1 MSLARMAFAL
11 LVLAVVSVAS
21 TSLARPSNIDW
32 TSCPEMPAA
41 FSAAQM
47 ECGWLDT
54 RETIQG
60 QPIRLRVAILRA
72 RPDRRD
78 PSPVVYVPG
87 GPGESAGLDAQSLR
101 GWQRWQQQA
110 GWPHDIVLFDPRGT
124 GESRPRIRCVPDT
137 TAPLRP
143 LTSTQSVDSFAHEA
157 AVVRR
162 CLQQLGEDGMQ
173 ALGPH
178 AQIRDIA
185 TLLDGLR
192 VERATLWGVSYGTRI
207 ARLFAQRYPEHVD
220 TLVLDSIVPFNQN
233 ELAALPTQIDRAIEQ
248 LAQVCT
254 AHSHCATRSPRR
266 AIAALLAR
274 FERRPAVVALVPY
287 RGLPPL
293 FEITPYRLLLMI
305 LFAAYDSGQEQD
317 TVVRI
322 ERALRGQPAALVPL
336 AARVAAQASSGSR
349 STAVFWATRCA
360 LHDEHAGGSNAWQDA
375 LAEAPMIARYI
386 EQAPQGSVCDDWPLA
401 RYKTGAGR
409 PVDRPMLV
417 LGGMADVVTP
427 PRWGLAL
434 ATGHASA
441 HWAPITAAGHASTL
455 SNRAAQRAVA
465 DFLTDR
471 SQRD

>member
-1 MSLARMAFAL
+1 MAFAL
-11 LVLAVVSVAS
+11 LVLSVANVAS
-21 TSLARPSNIDW
+21 SRSARLSNIDW
-32 TSCPEMPAA
+32 TSCPEMLAA
-41 FSAAQM
+41 VSGAQI
-47 ECGWLDT
+47 ECGWLDA
-54 RETIQG
+54 RETIRG
-60 QPIRLRVAILRA
+60 RPIRLRVVILRA

-101 GWQRWQQQA
+101 GWQHWQQQA

-143 LTSTQSVDSFAHEA
+143 LTSAQPVDSFARDA
-157 AVVRR
+157 AIVRR
-162 CLQQLGEDGMQ
+162 CLQRLGEDGMR

-178 AQIRDIA
+178 AQIRDMAI
-185 TLLDGLR
+185 LLDGLG

-220 TLVLDSIVPFNQN
+220 TLVLDSIVPFEQN
-233 ELAALPTQIDRAIEQ
+233 ELAALPTQIDRAIER
-248 LAQVCT
+248 LALVCT

-274 FERRPAVVALVPY
+274 FERQPAVVALVPY
-287 RGLPPL
+287 RGVPPL

-305 LFAAYDSGQEQD
+305 LFAAYDSGHEQD

-360 LHDEHAGGSNAWQDA
+360 LHDKHAGGSNAWQDA
-375 LAEAPMIARYI
+375 LAEASMIARYI

-401 RYKTGAGR
+401 RYNTDEGR
-409 PVDRPMLV
+409 LVDRPMLV

-427 PRWGLAL
+427 PRWGLAF
-434 ATGHASA
+434 ATDHALA
-441 HWAPITAAGHASTL
+441 HWAPIAAAGHASTL

-465 DFLTDR
+465 EFLADR
-471 SQRD
+471 SQLD